1 MKSDGAGRL
10 ESKVVVITGAA
21 SGIGAAAARL
31 FVEEGARVVLG
42 DLNEGE
48 GHALARA
55 LDERAGAQVA
65 LFLRT
70 DVTQLQ
76 DLEALV
82 AAAERHFERLDVM
95 FNNAGIGSLGDTI
108 SIGVEDWRRVVEVD
122 LHGVFHGCRAAIPAL
137 RRAGGGVILN
147 TASISG
153 LGADHGFG
161 AYNAAKAAV
170 INYTRTLALD
180 HAPDRIRANAICP
193 GLIETPLTQGSLQL
207 EPLAKRWC
215 EAIPLARPGQPQEVA
230 KVALFLASD
239 DASYVTGTAIVVDG
253 GLTASN
259 GQPNI
264 AAVLASL
271 QPT

>member
-1 MKSDGAGRL
+1 MRGERAGRL
-10 ESKVVVITGAA
+10 EGKVAVITGAA

-31 FVEEGARVVLG
+31 FVAEGARVALA
-42 DLNEGE
+42 DLNERDGE
-48 GHALARA
+48 ALARS
-55 LDERAGAQVA
+55 LDEAAGAGAA

-70 DVTQLQ
+70 DVTDLK
-76 DLEALV
+76 DLEALI
-82 AAAERHFERLDVM
+82 AAAERQFGRVDVM
-95 FNNAGIGSLGDTI
+95 FNNAGIGCFADTV
-108 SIGVEDWRRVVEVD
+108 SIGVEEWRRVIEVD

-137 RRAGGGVILN
+137 RRAGGGVIIN

-193 GLIETPLTQGSLQL
+193 GLIETALTQGSLQF
-207 EPLAKRWC
+207 EPLARAWC
-215 EAIPLARPGQPQEVA
+215 EAIPLKRPGQPEEVA

-239 DASYVTGTAIVVDG
+239 DASYVTGTTIVVDG

>member
-1 MKSDGAGRL
+1 MRRNGTGRL
-10 ESKVVVITGAA
+10 EGKVAVITGAA

-31 FVEEGARVVLG
+31 FVEEGARVALG

-48 GHALARA
+48 GQALARS
-55 LDERAGAQVA
+55 LDEQAGARVA

-70 DVTQLQ
+70 DVAQLR

-82 AAAERHFERLDVM
+82 AAAEQGFGRLDVM
-95 FNNAGIGSLGDTI
+95 FNNAGIGSFGDTV
-108 SIGVEDWRRVVEVD
+108 SIEVEAWRHVIEVD

-193 GLIETPLTQGSLQL
+193 GLIETALTQGSLQL
-207 EPLAKRWC
+207 EPLARAWC
-215 EAIPLARPGQPQEVA
+215 EAIPLKRPGQPEEVA

-253 GLTASN
+253 GLIASN